1 VLQPTNH
8 AHECMAI
15 GICACNLE
23 AATGEAQGS
32 FDVKAGALR
41 SLGLH
46 WHREQTF
53 ARLARRSA
61 MGQ

>member
-1 VLQPTNH
+1 
-8 AHECMAI
+8 MAI